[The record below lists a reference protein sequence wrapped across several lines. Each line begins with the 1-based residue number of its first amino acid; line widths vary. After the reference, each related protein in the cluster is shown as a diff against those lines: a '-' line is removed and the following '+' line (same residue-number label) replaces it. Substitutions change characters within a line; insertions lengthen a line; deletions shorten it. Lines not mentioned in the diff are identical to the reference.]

1 MNANS
6 TYFFLVR
13 NSLRFQAQFV
23 AQKHVDNSR
32 NDFPV
37 AAEAVLKS
45 TSCSLTKS
53 WMRSKPTQ
61 EYNPMNGFQNLSNVL
76 ERIKKK
82 RLDQHRFALPAI
94 HCRR

>member
-6 TYFFLVR
+6 TDFFLVK
-13 NSLRFQAQFV
+13 NSLRCQAQFV
-23 AQKHVDNSR
+23 AQKHADNSR

-53 WMRSKPTQ
+53 WMRSKPAQ
-61 EYNPMNGFQNLSNVL
+61 EYNPVNHFQ
-76 ERIKKK
+76 ICPMFWKG
-82 RLDQHRFALPAI
+82 
-94 HCRR
+94 